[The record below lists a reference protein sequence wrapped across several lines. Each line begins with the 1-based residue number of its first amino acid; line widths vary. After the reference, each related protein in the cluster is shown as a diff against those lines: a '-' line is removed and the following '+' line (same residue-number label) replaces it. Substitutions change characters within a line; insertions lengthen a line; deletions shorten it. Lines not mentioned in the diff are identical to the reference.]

1 MRTLARACVVLS
13 LATAHAGGLACAGG
27 GARDPATPGP
37 RAVPAARPAGE
48 ALFASGTSLGYR
60 LEEGGR
66 EVGRT
71 HSTFRVTDDG
81 QLQVLTRVERTSDTG
96 ERAQLE
102 HATTFRKDLSP
113 VRYKRLSSVTGRY
126 ELVFGGESVEVI
138 GDRGTRRVPKL
149 AVRSPVIPADDP
161 MMLALAID
169 DLRAARGTSAILDV
183 FSPEDLSKEPWSVRV
198 YADGAGATVVD
209 VPGGKVVLDP
219 RGAIQ
224 RAELGAR
231 VWTKLP
237 AAGPAPEVKYS
248 PPLVYE
254 RPRGARFQDVPLR
267 VAVTEGALV
276 GVLSVPEDRALWPKG
291 LAPVVV
297 VLSDRGDQDRFGF
310 GEGNDRGTW
319 ELGDTLA
326 EHGFAVVRVD
336 DRGVADSGS
345 TIEGA
350 ERTLGLAVGDATA
363 LVEAAA
369 RQPAVDPQRVYLLG
383 FGTGGLVALHAAPRA
398 SVAGV
403 LLVGT
408 PFRGVATYLAGE
420 EEKRGKLDRPEAE
433 RRARLLVAA
442 LGDDPAASA
451 AVDRERLRALRR
463 ERAFLLD
470 LSRVDLA
477 RVLSEVKVPVG
488 VFQGLKD
495 FEVSWREDTE
505 PLVEAARRAVGK
517 DRVKLHAYDHTDHW
531 MKAEAKAS
539 SYERYA
545 DRARRLEPRFVADV
559 LAWLGAQAKAGR

>member
-1 MRTLARACVVLS
+1 
-13 LATAHAGGLACAGG
+13 
-27 GARDPATPGP
+27 
-37 RAVPAARPAGE
+37 
-48 ALFASGTSLGYR
+48 
-60 LEEGGR
+60 
-66 EVGRT
+66 
-71 HSTFRVTDDG
+71 
-81 QLQVLTRVERTSDTG
+81 
-96 ERAQLE
+96 
-102 HATTFRKDLSP
+102 
-113 VRYKRLSSVTGRY
+113 
-126 ELVFGGESVEVI
+126 
-138 GDRGTRRVPKL
+138 
-149 AVRSPVIPADDP
+149 
-161 MMLALAID
+161 
-169 DLRAARGTSAILDV
+169 
-183 FSPEDLSKEPWSVRV
+183 
-198 YADGAGATVVD
+198 
-209 VPGGKVVLDP
+209 
-219 RGAIQ
+219 
-224 RAELGAR
+224 
-231 VWTKLP
+231 VWTRLP
-237 AAGPAPEVKYS
+237 AAGVAPEVKYS

-291 LAPVVV
+291 LAPAVV

-310 GEGNDRGTW
+310 GEGTDRGTW
-319 ELGDTLA
+319 ELGDALA

-336 DRGVADSGS
+336 DRGVADSAS

-363 LVEAAA
+363 LVEAVA

-383 FGTGGLVALHAAPRA
+383 FGAGGLVALHAAPRA

-408 PFRGVATYLAGE
+408 PFRGVAMYLAGE

-470 LSRVDLA
+470 LSQVDLA

-531 MKAEAKAS
+531 MKAEAKTS

-559 LAWLGAQAKAGR
+559 LAWLGAQAKSGR

>member
-1 MRTLARACVVLS
+1 MRALAGACVLAS
-13 LATAHAGGLACAGG
+13 LAGGLACASG
-27 GARDPATPGP
+27 GARDSGAAGAAPVAVG
-37 RAVPAARPAGE
+37 RAAGE
-48 ALFASGTSLGYR
+48 PLFASGTSLGYR

-66 EVGRT
+66 ELGRT
-71 HSTFRVTDDG
+71 HSTFRVTEDG
-81 QLQVLTRVERTSDTG
+81 QQQVLTRVERTSDTG
-96 ERAQLE
+96 ERVQLE

-149 AVRSPVIPADDP
+149 AVRIPVIPADDP
-161 MMLALAID
+161 MMLALAIH

-183 FSPEDLSKEPWSVRV
+183 FSPEDLTKEPWSVRV

-209 VPGGKVVLDP
+209 VPGGKVVLDAS
-219 RGAIQ
+219 GAIQ

-237 AAGPAPEVKYS
+237 AAGTPPEVKYS

-267 VAVTEGALV
+267 VSVTEGTLA

-297 VLSDRGDQDRFGF
+297 VLSDRGDQDRFGY
-310 GEGNDRGTW
+310 GEGADRGTW
-319 ELGDTLA
+319 ELADALA
-326 EHGFAVVRVD
+326 EHGFAVARVD
-336 DRGVADSGS
+336 DRGVADSAS
-345 TIEGA
+345 TVEPA

-363 LVEAAA
+363 LVEALT
-369 RQPAVDPQRVYLLG
+369 RQPAVDPERVYLMG

-398 SVAGV
+398 AVAGV

-408 PFRGVATYLAGE
+408 PYRGIAAYLAGE
-420 EEKRGKLDRPEAE
+420 EEKRGKLDRAEAE
-433 RRARLLVAA
+433 RRARLMVAA
-442 LGDDPAASA
+442 LGDDPAATA
-451 AVDRERLRALRR
+451 AVDRERLRLLRR
-463 ERAFLLD
+463 ERAFLRD
-470 LSRVDLA
+470 LAGVDVA
-477 RVLSEVKVPVG
+477 RVLAEVKVPVA

-495 FEVSWREDTE
+495 FEVSWREDAE

-531 MKAEAKAS
+531 MKAEAKTS

-559 LAWLGAQAKAGR
+559 LTWLGAQAKAGR

>member
-1 MRTLARACVVLS
+1 MRALARATVVLS
-13 LATAHAGGLACAGG
+13 LAGAVACAGG
-27 GARDPATPGP
+27 GAREGSAAAATPAAAG
-37 RAVPAARPAGE
+37 RAAGE

-71 HSTFRVTDDG
+71 HSTFRVTDEG
-81 QLQVLTRVERTSDTG
+81 QLQVLTRVERVSDTG
-96 ERAQLE
+96 GRVQLE
-102 HATTFRKDLSP
+102 HATTFRRDLSP
-113 VRYKRLSSVTGRY
+113 VRYKRLSSVSGRY
-126 ELVFGGESVEVI
+126 ELVFGGDSVEVI

-149 AVRSPVIPADDP
+149 TVRIPVIPADDP

-169 DLRAARGTSAILDV
+169 DLRAARGSAAILDV

-209 VPGGKVVLDP
+209 VPGGKVVLDAT
-219 RGAIQ
+219 GAIQ

-231 VWTKLP
+231 VWTRLP
-237 AAGPAPEVKYS
+237 AAGTAPEVKYS

-267 VAVTEGALV
+267 VAVTEGTLV
-276 GVLSVPEDRALWPKG
+276 GALSVPDDRALWPKG
-291 LAPVVV
+291 LAPAVVI
-297 VLSDRGDQDRFGF
+297 LSDRGDQDRFGF
-310 GEGNDRGTW
+310 GEGTDRGTW
-319 ELGDTLA
+319 ELGDALA
-326 EHGFAVVRVD
+326 EHGFAVVRID
-336 DRGVADSGS
+336 DRGVADSAS
-345 TIEGA
+345 AIEA
-350 ERTLGLAVGDATA
+350 ADRTLGLAVGDATA
-363 LVEAAA
+363 LVEAVQ
-369 RQPAVDPQRVYLLG
+369 RQPAIDPERVYLLG

-398 SVAGV
+398 AVAGV

-408 PFRGVATYLAGE
+408 PFRGIVAYLAGE
-420 EEKRGKLDRPEAE
+420 EEKRGKVERAEAE
-433 RRARLLVAA
+433 RRARLWVAA

-463 ERAFLLD
+463 ERAFVLD
-470 LSRVDLA
+470 LAQVDVA
-477 RVLSEVKVPVG
+477 RVLAEVKVPVG

-495 FEVSWREDTE
+495 FEVSWREDAE

-531 MKAEAKAS
+531 MKAEAKTS

-559 LAWLGAQAKAGR
+559 LSWLGAQAKAGR